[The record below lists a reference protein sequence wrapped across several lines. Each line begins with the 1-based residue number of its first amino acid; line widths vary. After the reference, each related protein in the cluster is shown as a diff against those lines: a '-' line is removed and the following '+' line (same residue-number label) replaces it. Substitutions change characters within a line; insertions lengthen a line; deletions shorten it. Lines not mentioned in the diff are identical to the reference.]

1 MGLAHLLPTFEEE
14 ELGLPL
20 LRKMAEE
27 PAECALVLEELG
39 VGAVSRDKLIQALC
53 ESGPSGQ

>member
-1 MGLAHLLPTFEEE
+1 
-14 ELGLPL
+14 
-20 LRKMAEE
+20 
-27 PAECALVLEELG
+27 VLEELG